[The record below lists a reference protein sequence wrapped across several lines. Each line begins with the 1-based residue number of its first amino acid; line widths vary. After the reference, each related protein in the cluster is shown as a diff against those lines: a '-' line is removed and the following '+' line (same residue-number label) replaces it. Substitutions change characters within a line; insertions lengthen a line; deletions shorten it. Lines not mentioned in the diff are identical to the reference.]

1 MAAIETTY
9 GNGGVQTNTQGIPLT
24 SGGDLN
30 SVLAELV
37 RRRMQVQQPEY
48 VAQRP
53 MAAPQRMNVT
63 PEIPSVAG
71 PTPKSALQRAQERDA
86 IIKMR
91 EAQQGPP
98 LRYSG
103 SGFNLPQRL
112 EMDDQHMSAYQR
124 QMYLP
129 EKSVFQ
135 PEGADTSGDRFDKD
149 QEMKVLEAQL
159 AALKDGQGAGSI
171 MSRSV
176 RGY

>member
-9 GNGGVQTNTQGIPLT
+9 GNGGVQTNTQGLPLT

-37 RRRMQVQQPEY
+37 RRRLQAQQ
-48 VAQRP
+48 
-53 MAAPQRMNVT
+53 AAPMEQPRMMAVRQET
-63 PEIPSVAG
+63 VHHEAPMMAP
-71 PTPKSALQRAQERDA
+71 PKSALQRAQERDA
-86 IIKMR
+86 IIRMR

-124 QMYLP
+124 GMYLP
-129 EKSVFQ
+129 QAAALREG
-135 PEGADTSGDRFDKD
+135 GADTRSD
-149 QEMKVLEAQL
+149 QEELMRLAAQL
-159 AALKDGQGAGSI
+159 
-171 MSRSV
+171 
-176 RGY
+176 RGLGGR

>member
-9 GNGGVQTNTQGIPLT
+9 GNGGVQTNTQGLPLT

-37 RRRMQVQQPEY
+37 RRRMQVQQPDY
-48 VAQRP
+48 GAQRP
-53 MAAPQRMNVT
+53 MAAQRMNVT
-63 PEIPSVAG
+63 PEHPSVAA
-71 PTPKSALQRAQERDA
+71 PPVKSALQRAQERDA
-86 IIKMR
+86 IIKMK

-124 QMYLP
+124 EMYLP
-129 EKSVFQ
+129 KSAVTPERSQKTAEEEEKSAQ
-135 PEGADTSGDRFDKD
+135 DI
-149 QEMKVLEAQL
+149 MILEAQL
-159 AALKDGQGAGSI
+159 KALKDGSGGGSI
-171 MSRSV
+171 LSRSV

>member
-37 RRRMQVQQPEY
+37 RRRLQTQPMAVMEQPRMMA
-48 VAQRP
+48 AQREP
-53 MAAPQRMNVT
+53 MRVASVAAP
-63 PEIPSVAG
+63 A
-71 PTPKSALQRAQERDA
+71 PKSALQRAQERDA
-86 IIKMR
+86 IIRLR
-91 EAQQGPP
+91 EAEQGPP

-124 QMYLP
+124 EAYLP
-129 EKSVFQ
+129 KNAVSPERAPKTAEEEEK
-135 PEGADTSGDRFDKD
+135 AAKD
-149 QEMKVLEAQL
+149 LMVLQAQL
-159 AALKDGQGAGSI
+159 AALKDGQGGGSI
-171 MSRSV
+171 LSRSV